1 MKTSI
6 SRKIFLT
13 TIIAFMVVFAVQW
26 AVISQSF
33 NNLYRNSI
41 VSSLRSEL
49 REAAAQY
56 QPTRIFVASQ
66 AITNYVNETGNPVA
80 VLNSDGDIC
89 DEDILRRMRT
99 ITLISDEE
107 GIMIVP
113 CGYLTS
119 VYGTNAPFLSS
130 GRRVGAELIQ
140 LGDSQIYDPLN
151 IRYEGINFRSRR
163 NKAIFLPEAEVI
175 TVSSAILSTNN
186 LNNAGSDDV
195 AFRRAE
201 SIYDAVKSC
210 MVFRGDTGEF
220 INDLDGKIVSIK
232 GYDYNFVCET
242 VTIGMARYYFVT
254 ISRVVITGFE
264 QTYINRFLYM
274 TYAVIAAVV
283 VTVALLLSRYI
294 SRPLENLSTA
304 TQKIAALDFSETPVQ
319 YKGDD
324 EIGRLTEN
332 INTMSDSLEG
342 ALAQLEDATEQ
353 AHENEERMKR
363 LLEDTAHEFKTPLGI
378 VSGYFDIIRLGIDE
392 QKKEEFYGIIESE
405 IEGLADLVDETI
417 ALTKLQSG
425 YWSVTKEECSL
436 SDILHFASAR
446 FEQRFA
452 EKGYT
457 LELGDDDTLVLCDKS
472 KILLVVSNFLSNAF
486 KYSDENRLIRIS
498 SEDMTGGRVKV
509 TVANSGK
516 MDREVEEK
524 LWNRNYSTQ
533 SASPA
538 RLASQGVGLNIVKQI
553 LEAHGSDYGVYQTGE
568 MVCFWFTLE
577 RSAGRGGSAAGGT
590 EETEETKEA

>member
-26 AVISQSF
+26 AVISNSF
-33 NNLYRNSI
+33 SMLYRNSI
-41 VSSLRSEL
+41 LSSARSEL
-49 REAAAQY
+49 RDTINRYRPSKVFE
-56 QPTRIFVASQ
+56 ISSE
-66 AITNYVNETGNPVA
+66 ISDYVNATGNPLMVIDD
-80 VLNSDGDIC
+80 SGRIC
-89 DEDILRRMRT
+89 DRDILRRMRT
-99 ITLISDEE
+99 ITLNYGDSSSI
-107 GIMIVP
+107 IVP
-113 CGYLTS
+113 CGYLFTT
-119 VYGTNAPFLSS
+119 YGTNAPYLST
-130 GRRVGAELIQ
+130 GRRVSAELLQ
-140 LGDSQIYDPLN
+140 LGSSDVYDPIN
-151 IRYEGINFRSRR
+151 IHYDGLDFRSRK
-163 NKAIFLPEAEVI
+163 NKALYIPEVEERIIDVTSI
-175 TVSSAILSTNN
+175 IKTTNN
-186 LNNAGSDDV
+186 LTVSDDSLC
-195 AFRRAE
+195 RRAE
-201 SIYDAVKSC
+201 ALYDAVKVPMGLGTDIAS
-210 MVFRGDTGEF
+210 
-220 INDLDGKIVSIK
+220 SI
-232 GYDYNFVCET
+232 GSLNGT
-242 VTIGMARYYFVT
+242 SVTIQGFDYRFICESEVIGGTRYHFVAL
-254 ISRVVITGFE
+254 SRVVITGFE
-264 QTYINRFLYM
+264 QAYINRFLYT

-332 INTMSDSLEG
+332 INTMSDNLEG
-342 ALAQLEDATEQ
+342 ALAQLEDATEK

-436 SDILHFASAR
+436 SDILQFASAR

-457 LELGDDDTLVLCDKS
+457 LERGDDDTLVLCDKS

-486 KYSDENRLIRIS
+486 KYSDDRRLIRIS